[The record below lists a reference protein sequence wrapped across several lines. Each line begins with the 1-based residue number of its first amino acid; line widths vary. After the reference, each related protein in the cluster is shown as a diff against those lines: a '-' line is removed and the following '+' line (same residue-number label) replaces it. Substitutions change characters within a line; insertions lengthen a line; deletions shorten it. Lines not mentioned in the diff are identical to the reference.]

1 MAPLHY
7 QKTGFFWYFFF
18 GGGISLAQD
27 FLGTRELV
35 VFIRKKS
42 WNNTRIFARPE
53 HKKNGLNKDLNNLW

>member
-42 WNNTRIFARPE
+42 
-53 HKKNGLNKDLNNLW
+53 